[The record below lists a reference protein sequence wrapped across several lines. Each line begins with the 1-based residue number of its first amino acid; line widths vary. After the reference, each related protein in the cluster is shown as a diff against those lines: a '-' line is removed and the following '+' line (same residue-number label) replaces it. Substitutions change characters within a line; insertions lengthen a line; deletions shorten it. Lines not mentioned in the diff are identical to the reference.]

1 MENEQKLTNESGVNE
16 ENYASMLSEAINS
29 KDAEIRALKEAQA
42 RTVKDLTDKIVNG
55 QFESEQPV
63 VEKADIAALRKDLF
77 TTDNNNLQYVEKA
90 LKLRSALIEDGQP
103 DPFLPY
109 GNKIAPNEDDFKAAE
124 KVAKVLQECVD
135 YAEGDSQLFTNELQR
150 RTIDVAPR
158 KK

>member
-1 MENEQKLTNESGVNE
+1 MENEKQLTNESGVNE

>member
-1 MENEQKLTNESGVNE
+1 MENEKQLTNESGVTE

>member
-1 MENEQKLTNESGVNE
+1 MENEKQLTNESGVNE

-77 TTDNNNLQYVEKA
+77 NTDNNNLQYVEKA